1 MTHADILPFIFH
13 AVKLRSI
20 KVQHFI
26 IEHGDNFGPERRQS
40 RFCDG
45 SVLHLAALNRER
57 KRLNGAKKVII
68 YIDKN
73 LYLKTKWAI
82 GQTDFDLV
90 EIKRHFFNYN
100 W

>member
-26 IEHGDNFGPERRQS
+26 IEYGVDFDAQRRQK
-40 RFCDG
+40 RFFNE
-45 SVLHLAALNRER
+45 SFLHLAALNRER

-68 YIDKN
+68 YINNN

-82 GQTDFDLV
+82 GPTDFDLV
-90 EIKRHFFNYN
+90 EMKRHFFNYS